1 MTPKSQWLTTV
12 SCYILTDIDE
22 NWELALALLHVFL
35 ILEPRVM
42 VEPPSQPSLVQKE
55 KSDGRAMR

>member
-12 SCYILTDIDE
+12 NCYILTDI
-22 NWELALALLHVFL
+22 ALALLHIFL

-55 KSDGRAMR
+55 ESNGRAMR